1 MPEPVYLVLN
11 GPHRGKR
18 YPAIAGETLALPD
31 YASLDSFPATTPII
45 YTLRVLAVDDPD
57 GTRKAN
63 RFWLTADTP
72 TSGIQMLNLLID
84 LAEEA
89 RQDDSIN

>member
-31 YASLDSFPATTPII
+31 YDSQDSFPATTTII
-45 YTLRVLAVDDPD
+45 YTLRVLAVDGPD

>member
-1 MPEPVYLVLN
+1 MSEPVYLVLN

-18 YPAIAGETLALPD
+18 FPAIAGETLALSCLCST
-31 YASLDSFPATTPII
+31 YRTTTVL
-45 YTLRVLAVDDPD
+45 YTLRVLAVADPD

-72 TSGIQMLNLLID
+72 TSAIQMLDLLID
-84 LAEEA
+84 LVEEA
-89 RQDDSIN
+89 RQTEKEP

>member
-31 YASLDSFPATTPII
+31 YDSLDSFPATTTVI

-57 GTRKAN
+57 GTGAVRLD
-63 RFWLTADTP
+63 R
-72 TSGIQMLNLLID
+72 LLAH
-84 LAEEA
+84 LESLE
-89 RQDDSIN
+89 

>member
-1 MPEPVYLVLN
+1 MADPVYLVLN

-18 YPAIAGETLALPD
+18 YPAIAGDTLALPD
-31 YASLDSFPATTPII
+31 YESLDSFPATTTVL

-63 RFWLTADTP
+63 RFWMTQESP
-72 TSGIQMLNLLID
+72 TSGVLMLDLLID
-84 LAEEA
+84 LAGE
-89 RQDDSIN
+89 R